1 MSKYIVGAYPASPAH
16 RTWDPA
22 AEEGFFSL
30 LASDSRIGSL
40 ELPWMGALH
49 PHDTKWLD
57 MNFPKNLVAVVTSI
71 PFVMGQLGN
80 NPNYGIAS
88 PEEAS
93 RAMAIA
99 HLREI
104 FDSVTEFHQKIGRR
118 AVSHVEIHSA
128 PRQVGSSSQLAKSLR
143 EIASW
148 DWQGV
153 NIVIEHCDAF
163 ISGQHP
169 EKGFLSISDEIAAI
183 QSSGCEVGI
192 LINWGRSAI
201 EFRDASRVVE
211 HIESAK
217 SANLLQGLIFSGASN
232 VEGLFGYPWIDA
244 HHPFRK
250 NVSYKFGDPESLL
263 TEELAKAAMRAA
275 GEIPLIGIKMGWP
288 SSIAGTLDERYQM
301 ISAALALL
309 DS

>member
-16 RTWDPA
+16 KIWDPA
-22 AEEGFFSL
+22 AEETFFSM

-49 PHDTKWLD
+49 PHDTQWLD
-57 MNFPKNLVAVVTSI
+57 KKFPQELEAVVTSI

-80 NPNYGIAS
+80 DPNYGIAS
-88 PEEAS
+88 PDEAS

-99 HLREI
+99 HLREV
-104 FDSVTEFHQKIGRR
+104 FYSVAEFHQKIGRS
-118 AVSHVEIHSA
+118 AVSHIEIHSA
-128 PRQVGSSSQLAKSLR
+128 PRQVGSSSHLAKSLH

-148 DWQGV
+148 NWQGV
-153 NIVIEHCDAF
+153 KIVIEHCDAF
-163 ISGQHP
+163 ISGQRP
-169 EKGFLSISDEIAAI
+169 EKGFLSLHDEIDAI
-183 QSSGCEVGI
+183 ESSGSEVGV

-201 EFRDASRVVE
+201 EFRDANRVVE

-217 SANLLQGLIFSGASN
+217 SADLLQGLIFSGASN
-232 VEGLFGYPWIDA
+232 AEGLFGYPWIDA

-250 NVSYKFGDPESLL
+250 NVSHKFGDPESLL
-263 TEELAKAAMRAA
+263 TDELAKAAIKAA
-275 GEIPLIGIKMGWP
+275 GEIPLLGIKMGWP
-288 SSIAGTLDERYQM
+288 NSVSGTLEERYQM
-301 ISAALALL
+301 ISAALDVL